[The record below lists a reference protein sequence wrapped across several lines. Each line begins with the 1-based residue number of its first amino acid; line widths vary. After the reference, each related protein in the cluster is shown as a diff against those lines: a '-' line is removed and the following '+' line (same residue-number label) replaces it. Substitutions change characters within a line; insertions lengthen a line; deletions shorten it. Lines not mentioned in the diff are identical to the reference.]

1 MQSEQRS
8 AVVTFSLIQSKVDAV
23 LEDRRRIAALDAN
36 HSSSSAAFVVTES
49 VCESI
54 DHGKAAKEGAA
65 AKRRR
70 LSRKTSHEAALASPA
85 SAVKS
90 EKKNSASVA
99 EGQAGLV
106 LCGTLDSPCPNASPN
121 AAKLDV
127 EKMLWGS
134 PLGVQLNGARAL
146 VIACNL
152 APSSRNK

>member
-1 MQSEQRS
+1 
-8 AVVTFSLIQSKVDAV
+8 V
-23 LEDRRRIAALDAN
+23 LEDRRRKAALDARDP
-36 HSSSSAAFVVTES
+36 SSPAAFVVVESACES
-49 VCESI
+49 VLAGQN

-70 LSRKTSHEAALASPA
+70 LSRKTSHEASLAPPA

-106 LCGTLDSPCPNASPN
+106 LCGILDAPGTNSSPN
-121 AAKLDV
+121 VAKLDV